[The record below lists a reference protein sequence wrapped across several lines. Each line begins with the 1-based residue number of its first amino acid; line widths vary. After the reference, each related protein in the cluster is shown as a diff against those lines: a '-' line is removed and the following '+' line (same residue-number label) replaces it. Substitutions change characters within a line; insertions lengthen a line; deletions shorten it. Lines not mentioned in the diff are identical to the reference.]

1 MAKTIDQ
8 ILHHKNIMGVIEA
21 IKGGVPSD
29 IVPAIMMQPTKRI
42 EGNKGTYTKVT
53 STRKVARSVMYGSP
67 SILRSLSGIAEIAV
81 NLIHSFEHFNHV
93 PNLMPLLLSLDG
105 GKQSL
110 GAEIVGRKAAE
121 FAQLFINLRTAAWFS
136 ALAKGFIYF
145 DASGNMLVNET
156 GAVNQIDFGIPAGN
170 RNQLNVAGNGTII
183 TASWATAGTDISI
196 QLNALDKQSAAF
208 TGYAPK
214 YAFYGANVP
223 GYLAR
228 NTTMKEF
235 LKFHPASN
243 QAVRNGQVPNGFQEK
258 TWIKASHAF
267 YQDDNGGTQFF
278 WGDNTVVFTPDPSDA
293 GWWGLIE
300 GSYAIP
306 TNVGQLPADA
316 NAALRALQT
325 IFGLFG
331 YAKVIDDPVTIRQY
345 GGDTVLPFIAV
356 PNAVFIAEVAG
367 F

>member
-1 MAKTIDQ
+1 MSKTIGQ

-29 IVPAIMMQPTKRI
+29 IIPASMMTPTKRI
-42 EGNKGTYTKVT
+42 IGEKGSFTQVT
-53 STRKVARSVMYGSP
+53 STRKVAKSINYGAPSV
-67 SILRSLSGIAEIAV
+67 LRNLSGISEVAV
-81 NLIHSFEHFNHV
+81 NLIHSYEHFNHN

-105 GKQSL
+105 GQQLL
-110 GAEIVGRKAAE
+110 GSEIVGRKAAE
-121 FAQLFINLRTAAWFS
+121 FTQLFMNLRVAAWFS
-136 ALAKGFIYF
+136 ALSKGIIYF
-145 DASGNMLVNET
+145 DADGNMLVNET
-156 GAVNQIDFGIPAGN
+156 NAANQIDFKIPSGN

-183 TASWATAGTDISI
+183 TATWATAGTDISI
-196 QLNALDKQSAAF
+196 QINALNKQSAAF
-208 TGYAPK
+208 TGYMPK
-214 YAFYGANVP
+214 VAYYGANVP

-235 LKFHPASN
+235 LKFHPTSN
-243 QAVRNGQVPNGFQEK
+243 AAVRNGQVPDGFMEM
-258 TWIKASHAF
+258 TWINAAHAF
-267 YQDDNGGTQFF
+267 YQDDSGNTKFF
-278 WGDNTVVFTPDPSDA
+278 WGDDTVVFTPDPADS

-300 GSYAIP
+300 GSYSIP

-316 NAALRALQT
+316 NAALRSLQT

-331 YAKVIDDPVTIRQY
+331 YAKVTDDPVTIRQY